1 MRSKRLFFTILVLV
15 TLLLVACAAQPP
27 EEPAAPAEAEEA
39 PAEEAE
45 AVEAPA
51 EEVEPIKI
59 GFVGDLSGD
68 WAQTDTPYL
77 DGAKFAVDEINA
89 AGGVLGR
96 PFEIVERDCKDD
108 ASINIRYTQEL
119 VDDGIIY
126 FLGTVGESLVA
137 GGKVACEAGV
147 AISTGIG
154 SADTLIDDMGDCAF
168 QVMFADTTQGAVAA
182 EYAYETLG
190 YRTAY
195 ILLSTEFPYVENLP
209 RYFEETFER
218 LGGEVIGEDQFIY
231 LGGDYS
237 AQATTLAALETEP
250 DVIYTSMIVPDTN
263 LFMRQLRAAGVNSP
277 VIGPDGFDNVGIL
290 DAGEV
295 VEGVLFT
302 TSALDFPGSKTTA
315 FYDAYEAKTGK
326 RPDVA
331 YYADSYDEIYML
343 KQVIEKAGSA
353 DAAAVMEGLSTLTGF
368 EGVTGDWEMGAD
380 RRVDRP
386 IVIVGIENNQYN
398 FVELMVP
405 EWKPDP

>member
-1 MRSKRLFFTILVLV
+1 MSSKRLCFTILMLV
-15 TLLLVACAAQPP
+15 TLLLAACAAQPP

-45 AVEAPA
+45 AVEEEAAPA
-51 EEVEPIKI
+51 EPIKI

-68 WAQTDTPYL
+68 WSQTDTPYL
-77 DGAKFAVDEINA
+77 DGAKFAVEEINE

-96 PFEIVERDCKDD
+96 PLEIIERDCKDD
-108 ASINIRYTQEL
+108 NPTNIRYTQEL
-119 VDDGIIY
+119 IDEGVVY

-154 SADTLIDDMGDCAF
+154 SADVLIDDMGDCAF

-182 EYAYETLG
+182 EYAYNTLG

-218 LGGEVIGEDQFIY
+218 LGGEVVGEDQFLY

-263 LFMRQLRAAGVNSP
+263 LFLRQLRAAGVTSP

-302 TSALDFPGSKTTA
+302 TSAMDVGKTKD

-343 KQVIEKAGSA
+343 KQVIEEAGAA
-353 DAAAVMEGLSTLTGF
+353 DAASVLEGLRTMSGF
-368 EGVTGDWEMGAD
+368 EGVTGDWDMGAD

-386 IVIVGIENNQYN
+386 IVIVGIKDNQYN

-405 EWKPDP
+405 EWKPEP

>member
-1 MRSKRLFFTILVLV
+1 MRGKRLFFTILMLV
-15 TLLLVACAAQPP
+15 TLLLAACAAQPT
-27 EEPAAPAEAEEA
+27 EAPAAPAEAEEA

-45 AVEAPA
+45 AEEAPA
-51 EEVEPIKI
+51 AEVEPIKI

-77 DGAKFAVDEINA
+77 DGAKFAVDEINE

-96 PFEIVERDCKDD
+96 PLEIVERDCKDD
-108 ASINIRYTQEL
+108 APTNIRYTQEL
-119 VDDGIIY
+119 VDDGIVY

-154 SADTLIDDMGDCAF
+154 SADVLIDDMGDCAF

-182 EYAYETLG
+182 EYAYNTLG

-209 RYFEETFER
+209 RYFETTFEK

-237 AQATTLAALETEP
+237 AQATTLAAIETEP

-302 TSALDFPGSKTTA
+302 TSAMDVGITMA

-343 KQVIEKAGSA
+343 KQIIEKAGAA
-353 DAAAVMEGLSTLTGF
+353 DAAAVLEGLKTMSGF
-368 EGVTGDWEMGAD
+368 EGVTGDWDMGAD

-386 IVIVGIENNQYN
+386 IVIIGIENNQYN